1 MTTLVMYRQHA
12 CVLAALLASAIGG
25 CAAER
30 ADAEANRRAE
40 ASSARLSETE
50 YPRVRPAPVELA
62 CGAVAT
68 ASGSELTLEVGQSA
82 HRLSAALAEGPV
94 AAPDGS
100 RLVWTEAARTPGA
113 TVLRAAACAD
123 GHWSH
128 PVTLVDDRGCPD
140 RIVFSPDGL
149 RIAYVSSSQG
159 VAAIFAVDA
168 DGGSEPVQVTS
179 RGVSRAGG
187 RPGRPPAGF
196 VAVPHDSPI
205 HFDGNTLRWQ
215 ATDGPHQA
223 VLP

>member
-1 MTTLVMYRQHA
+1 MTTLVIYRQHA
-12 CVLAALLASAIGG
+12 CAVAALLVSAIGG

-30 ADAEANRRAE
+30 ADAEASRRAE
-40 ASSARLSETE
+40 VSSARPSETE
-50 YPRVRPAPVELA
+50 YRRVRPAPIELA

-68 ASGSELTLEVGQSA
+68 ASGNQLTLEVGESA
-82 HRLSAALAEGPV
+82 HRLSTALAEGPV
-94 AAPDGS
+94 AAPDGT

-113 TVLRAAACAD
+113 TMLRTAACAD
-123 GHWSH
+123 GLWSR
-128 PVTLVDDRGCPD
+128 PVALVDDRGCPD

-149 RIAYVSSSQG
+149 LIAYVSSSHG

-179 RGVSRAGG
+179 RGVSRADA

-205 HFDGNTLRWQ
+205 HFDGRTLRWQ
-215 ATDGPHQA
+215 AADGPHQA